1 MAELNG
7 MRGQVFRPLPDV
19 LRADAV
25 ADRLTTAIALGLI
38 RQGEQLPVENELSQM
53 FGVASAT
60 VRDALAT
67 LRDAGIIETRRGRS
81 GGTFVTG
88 SPSASQATLH
98 ERLIALSM
106 AELRDLADEQTGVAV
121 ATVRLACERSMPRDI
136 DRLATIAAG
145 IGDQHTLEG
154 SARADSKFH
163 IQLAALTQSERLMQ
177 AEIRLQSETVE
188 MLWSVLRTPE
198 DRARAAAEHLAI
210 AEAMRAEDIKGA
222 ESLASEHIRRNV
234 YRLIDAKLDLTYPET
249 AGKNA

>member
-19 LRADAV
+19 MRADAV
-25 ADRLTTAIALGLI
+25 ASRLTTAIALGLI

-88 SPSASQATLH
+88 TPAASAPVLRS
-98 ERLIALSM
+98 RLIDLSM
-106 AELRDLADEQTGVAV
+106 AELRDLADEQTGVAA
-121 ATVRLACERSMPRDI
+121 ATFRLAYERSLPRDI
-136 DRLATIAAG
+136 DRLAVLATA
-145 IGDQHTLEG
+145 IGDARGLE
-154 SARADSKFH
+154 SCTRADSKFH

-177 AEIRLQSETVE
+177 AEIRLQSESVE
-188 MLWSVLRTPE
+188 MLWSVLDDPA
-198 DRARAAAEHLAI
+198 DRAKAAREHTAIVDALRAENVSE
-210 AEAMRAEDIKGA
+210 AEAR
-222 ESLASEHIRRNV
+222 ASEHIHRNI
-234 YRLIDAKLDLTYPET
+234 YRLIDAKLSLTYPDIEAT
-249 AGKNA
+249 RA